1 MTEKVDVLI
10 VGAGPAGSVAAR
22 YAAEKGVTVKLIERR
37 KEVGVPVRCGELIP
51 SIEETLGSFPKVEDL
66 ETTMEFPSSLI
77 TREIEGMRF
86 NSPKG
91 KITEFPFTGTTVD
104 RDRFDQYLASKAVDA
119 GAELVTGCGFLRIED
134 GKAVTDD
141 GIVEYKAIIGA
152 DGPTSRVSRELGLP
166 ANRNPYPAV
175 TTIAEGDFEPVIE
188 MFFGGI
194 APGAYSW
201 IIPKSGCANVG
212 VGFAPKFSQGRP
224 TEYFKNF
231 SEKMGFTVIEEIK
244 GKYVPS
250 EGPISNTVT
259 ENGALVGDAA
269 GQVASVNGGG
279 IPQAMI
285 SARICGT
292 VVADHVLNG
301 RSLQDYD
308 REFRRVI
315 GGPLKT
321 AAFNKKLADALAFKT
336 DFRTDLCMS
345 ILGKRRMANLVR
357 CKSIF
362 P

>member
-1 MTEKVDVLI
+1 MTEKVDVLV

-22 YAAEKGVTVKLIERR
+22 YAAEKGVSVKILERR

-51 SIEETLGSFPKVEDL
+51 SLEETYGSFPKVEDL
-66 ETTMEFPSSLI
+66 ETTMEYPSSLI

-86 NSPKG
+86 TSPKG
-91 KITEFPFTGTTVD
+91 KVTEFPFTGYTVD
-104 RDRFDQYLASKAVDA
+104 RDRFDQHLASKAVEA
-119 GAELVTGCGFLRIED
+119 GAELKTGCGFLRIED
-134 GKAVTDD
+134 GKAVTED
-141 GIVEYKAIIGA
+141 GTIEYKTIIGA
-152 DGPTSRVSRELGLP
+152 DGPSSRVSRELGLP
-166 ANRNPYPAV
+166 ANKNLYPAV
-175 TTIAEGDFEPVIE
+175 TTIADGDFEPVIE

-212 VGFAPKFSQGRP
+212 VGFAPKFSSGRP
-224 TEYFKNF
+224 TEYFENF
-231 SEKMGFTVIEEIK
+231 SKKMGFEITREIK

-250 EGPISNTVT
+250 EGPISRTVAG
-259 ENGALVGDAA
+259 NGAVVGDAA

-292 VVADHVLNG
+292 VAAEHILDG
-301 RSLQDYD
+301 RPLQDYD
-308 REFRRVI
+308 TEFRRVI

-321 AAFNKKLADALAFKT
+321 AAFNKKLADSLAFKT

-357 CKSIF
+357 CKRIF